1 MEDSPQASARVVLR
15 SAVLLAGKDTVQSTL
30 TPDEDTPRLHTA
42 GATLQIEGL
51 ETFPAE
57 MHAAVRKATSI
68 WENQL
73 TSSVPIVVEVRWE
86 KLSDDVLASG
96 GPYTLLEGRTWYPL
110 SLINKR
116 RGTDQDGQRADMVVR
131 VNSAMDWYTGVD
143 GACPPDRFDLVT
155 AVVHEIGHGLGF
167 TGSLAYF
174 DGQGSWGEVAADGN
188 VYPHAFDR
196 FVVNGAGEDMF
207 GFGNP
212 SRQLGEV
219 LTGGQVFFDGAFAV
233 EAADGFLPRL
243 YAPADWRAGKS
254 IYHLDE
260 TTYAVGHEDSLMTP
274 MLQSGEAI
282 HGAGPV
288 TRGMLRDIGWVEH
301 AAIIPR
307 SPTPTDAPTV
317 SPTPTASPTVVP
329 SPTPRPVRV
338 SLVSSS
344 PVYLGQTTF
353 FTATVS
359 GNYSRVVWEFGDGV
373 RRERAE
379 QLAETQYTYTSM
391 GTYTATVRLFAAD
404 GRLLATDAVSVAVTA
419 PALRVAVAPTLVGQT
434 TWFTASVMGEYDGL
448 AWDFGDG
455 SPHIPRSALR
465 HRAHTYAAAGIY
477 TVTVRLFFADASS
490 PLEKQVAVSVVPLVF
505 AQSVPAV
512 LGAATYF
519 TATVSPYRRYAAV
532 RWDFG
537 DGAGL
542 GTGLHVRHWYTQPGV
557 YTVRAWLADMEVYG
571 SAYPGDL
578 TGLQQQIQVL
588 TPSLDLDIGQA
599 AVNETTL
606 VTATVGQHALHEPL
620 SLVFDFGDGTES
632 VVPVTATNQVRS
644 AHIYTRTGGYTLHVG
659 LQAGEV
665 YGGGLIASE
674 AVSVAVGYGP
684 AAHIVLGAGDD
695 VLEADGESSTI
706 VQAHVM
712 DRHGHGLAGQEV
724 HFLATLGDILPVV
737 TRTDEQGIARAL
749 LRSAPVAGMGAVGA
763 RSGGVGASIRVEFVV
778 SGGVVY
784 LPLVR
789 Q

>member
-1 MEDSPQASARVVLR
+1 MEDVPQTSARVVLR
-15 SAVLLAGKDTVQSTL
+15 SAVLLAGEDTVQSTL
-30 TPDEDTPRLHTA
+30 TPVEDMPRLHTA

-51 ETFPAE
+51 ETFPAD
-57 MHAAVRKATSI
+57 MHAAVQKAATI

-86 KLSDDVLASG
+86 KLSADVLASG

-116 RGTDQDGQRADMVVR
+116 RGADQDGQRPDMVVR
-131 VNSAMDWYTGVD
+131 VNSTMDWYTGVD
-143 GACPPDRFDLVT
+143 GACPPDMFDLVT

-207 GFGNP
+207 AFGNP
-212 SRQLGEV
+212 SQELGEV

-233 EAADGFLPRL
+233 EAAYGFLPRL

-282 HGAGPV
+282 HGPGPV
-288 TRGMLRDIGWVEH
+288 TRAMFRDIGWVEH
-301 AAIIPR
+301 TEIIPR
-307 SPTPTDAPTV
+307 SPTPTNAPTA
-317 SPTPTASPTVVP
+317 SPTPIASPTVVP

-338 SLVSSS
+338 SLASSS
-344 PVYLGQTTF
+344 PVYLGQTMF

-359 GNYSRVVWEFGDGV
+359 GQYARVVWKFGDGV
-373 RRERAE
+373 RRERNERLEA
-379 QLAETQYTYTSM
+379 TQYTYTTP
-391 GTYTATVRLFAAD
+391 GTYTTTVRLFAAN
-404 GRLLATDAVSVAVTA
+404 GRLLATDAVSVAVAA

-455 SPHIPRSALR
+455 SPPIPRSAVR
-465 HRAHTYAAAGIY
+465 HRAYTYAAAGIY
-477 TVTVRLFFADASS
+477 TVTVRLFFAGASS
-490 PLEKQVAVSVVPLVF
+490 SLEEQVTVSVAPLVF
-505 AQSVPAV
+505 ARSAPTV

-537 DGAGL
+537 DGGL
-542 GTGLHVRHWYTQPGV
+542 GAGLHVRHWYTRPGV
-557 YTVRAWLADMEVYG
+557 YTVRAWLSDMEVYG
-571 SAYPGDL
+571 SAYPGEL
-578 TGLQQQIQVL
+578 TGLQQQIRVL
-588 TPSLDLDIGQA
+588 TPSLELDIGQA
-599 AVNETTL
+599 VVSETML
-606 VTATVGQHALHEPL
+606 LTATVGQHALPSPL
-620 SLVFDFGDGTES
+620 SLLFDFGDGTEN
-632 VVPVTATNQVRS
+632 VVPVTATNQVRC
-644 AHIYTRTGGYTLHVG
+644 AHTYTRTGGYTLHVG

-674 AVSVAVGYGP
+674 VVSVTVGYGP
-684 AAHIVLGAGDD
+684 AAHIVLGAGDE
-695 VLEADGESSTI
+695 VLEADGESSTV

-712 DRHGHGLAGQEV
+712 DRHDHGLVRQEV

-737 TRTDEQGIARAL
+737 TRTDDQGIARAL
-749 LRSAPVAGMGAVGA
+749 LRSASVAGTGSVGA
-763 RSGGVGASIRVEFVV
+763 RSGSVGASIRVEFVV